1 MIIPCLENARS
12 GIRAENQ
19 TNVDISIIWN
29 VLRYSGLEEVSQDLG
44 VIENTKISG
53 KKRGDMQKPHVPWTQ
68 LCFLPCSAT
77 AQAFLLLE
85 ECGHIVV

>member
-44 VIENTKISG
+44 VIENKKISG
-53 KKRGDMQKPHVPWTQ
+53 KKRGDMQNPHVPWTQ

>member
-12 GIRAENQ
+12 GISAENQ

-53 KKRGDMQKPHVPWTQ
+53 KKQGDVQKPMYLGLSSAFCPALLQ
-68 LCFLPCSAT
+68 LRPFYHWKNVAT
-77 AQAFLLLE
+77 
-85 ECGHIVV
+85 